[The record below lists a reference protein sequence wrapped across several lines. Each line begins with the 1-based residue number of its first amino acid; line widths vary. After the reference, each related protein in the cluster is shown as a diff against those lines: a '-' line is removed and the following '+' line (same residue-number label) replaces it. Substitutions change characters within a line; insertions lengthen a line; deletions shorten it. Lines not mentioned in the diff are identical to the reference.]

1 MPLVPILESKS
12 KNGTQIF
19 LKVLNW
25 SPFLLKRLK
34 FALFVK
40 SRLTPL
46 EGVPHVSFSIFWI
59 FYYFLLL
66 FFIIFY
72 YLLFIIYFWIFKKN
86 KKIVTCQAVIV
97 PRGSDRVMWQWQW
110 HVSVLCQ
117 VSFP

>member
-46 EGVPHVSFSIFWI
+46 EGVPHVSFSIF
-59 FYYFLLL
+59 
-66 FFIIFY
+66 
-72 YLLFIIYFWIFKKN
+72 
-86 KKIVTCQAVIV
+86 
-97 PRGSDRVMWQWQW
+97 
-110 HVSVLCQ
+110 
-117 VSFP
+117 